1 MRFLQEGGNL
11 DLLVN
16 NAYGGLSALVAG
28 LESPFWE
35 VTQKIVVCA
44 TLCHLP
50 SPVQFFQLGPGKWD
64 AETRVGLRSAYIC
77 TALATKIMVNSSKP
91 GLIVNVA
98 SSGGMR

>member
-1 MRFLQEGGNL
+1 MGAVVTVCDHADLEATEALFAKIDQMEGGNL

-35 VTQKIVVCA
+35 
-44 TLCHLP
+44 
-50 SPVQFFQLGPGKWD
+50 LGPGKWD
-64 AETRVGLRSAYIC
+64 AETRVGLRSAYLC